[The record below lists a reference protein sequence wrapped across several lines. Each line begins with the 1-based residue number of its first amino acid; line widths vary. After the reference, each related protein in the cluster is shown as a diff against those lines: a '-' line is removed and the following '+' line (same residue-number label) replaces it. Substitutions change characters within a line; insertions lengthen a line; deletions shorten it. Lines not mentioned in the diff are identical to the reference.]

1 MTFIYQDFMEPKDE
15 PSSSPRNEDITDGRD
30 HADWVI
36 EQREKF
42 ERMDR
47 YDESG
52 YWRHFR

>member
-1 MTFIYQDFMEPKDE
+1 MNFP
-15 PSSSPRNEDITDGRD
+15 EDNPDMTDGKD
-30 HADWVI
+30 HADWVA
-36 EQREKF
+36 EEREKF